1 MSRRTEK
8 LFASLDALEAEFR
21 SALVKA
27 LRLCAAG
34 WETELFLV
42 SSMRPDH
49 WPPNLICETADELFA
64 EASAILALRAQL
76 GVDAEPC
83 FAADYRDA
91 CVRYVNFDDH
101 HRPGPRQQAQLLLQ
115 QLGEGA

>member
-1 MSRRTEK
+1 MS
-8 LFASLDALEAEFR
+8 DAL
-21 SALVKA
+21 LVLGAPTTGRENKVA
-27 LRLCAAG
+27 RL
-34 WETELFLV
+34 
-42 SSMRPDH
+42 P
-49 WPPNLICETADELFA
+49 TADELFA

-83 FAADYRDA
+83 LAADYRDA

-115 QLGEGA
+115 QLGECA